1 MDLPSLER
9 LPLLRDLQQCLEVW
23 SGRRGQARLSE
34 DPLEPLPPGRL
45 EALRQRVGELEV
57 PPPLVS
63 DVGAALREAVQ
74 AWRADSQAPNVLI
87 VLSRPVEPMAPVIEA
102 VLADWKDGEIPCRTL
117 LPCRRR
123 PADPAAVPRMLTAAL
138 ETAPSSAAGDGE
150 SAPLGSATSTEP
162 LLLSLPN
169 LDQCFLRCIDGWS
182 GIERLRQVILER
194 RDRFWLLGCNRWA
207 WKFLDHVS
215 QFSSYFPNAT
225 TLPALDG
232 EALRQWLAPVAEDLG
247 LEPPDAEGTPDR
259 HRRGNDHGG
268 DDRGT
273 SDPER
278 TDHWD
283 LLADAAEGSHRI
295 GAELWLASLRRKPP
309 KEESG
314 EKEVEKEGEEPGEEE
329 EEELVA
335 ARPFL
340 PDLPALTDEDRYL
353 LHSLLIHGSQRRS
366 HLAYGLG
373 MPSHRLQPRI
383 QWLLAEGVLQDT
395 AGELGVRACHYP
407 NLLRQLAD
415 NNFFT
420 GEI

>member
-1 MDLPSLER
+1 MDLPALER
-9 LPLLRDLQQCLEVW
+9 VPLLRDLRQCLELW
-23 SGRRGQARLSE
+23 SGRRGKASLSE
-34 DPLEPLPPGRL
+34 DPLEPLPPGRI
-45 EALRQRVGELEV
+45 EALRQRVGQLEV
-57 PPPLVS
+57 PAPLVS
-63 DVGAALREAVQ
+63 GVGKALREAVQ
-74 AWRADSQAPNVLI
+74 AWRADPQAPNVLI
-87 VLSRPVEPMAPVIEA
+87 VLSRPVEPMNPVIEA
-102 VLADWKDGEIPCRTL
+102 VLADWNDQEVPCRTL

-123 PADPAAVPRMLTAAL
+123 PADPAAAPRMLMSAL
-138 ETAPSSAAGDGE
+138 EAPPGSAA
-150 SAPLGSATSTEP
+150 SAEP

-215 QFSSYFPNAT
+215 QFSSYFPDAT
-225 TLPALDG
+225 RLPDLDG
-232 EALRQWLAPVAEDLG
+232 EALCQWLAPVVEELG
-247 LEPPDAEGTPDR
+247 LEPTAAEEQPDHHSHAEGQ
-259 HRRGNDHGG
+259 GS
-268 DDRGT
+268 DDG
-273 SDPER
+273 R
-278 TDHWD
+278 TNEPGRSAHWD
-283 LLADAAEGSHRI
+283 LLADVAGGSHRI
-295 GAELWLASLRRKPP
+295 AAELWLASLRRRPPEEDSEEKPA
-309 KEESG
+309 
-314 EKEVEKEGEEPGEEE
+314 
-329 EEELVA
+329 ELVA

-407 NLLRQLAD
+407 SLLRQLAD